1 MAEMSSGI
9 WLRLAS
15 GMQHRQASTIQ
26 LRQASDLAEA
36 GRWHA
41 AEASSRS
48 LSREQAAG
56 GRQVAQVE
64 TGRLGGRHAANTG
77 KSHMANRGKCHAA
90 KTSRWH
96 AAEGFIRWDCG
107 KMWI

>member
-1 MAEMSSGI
+1 MTWQRQAG
-9 WLRLAS
+9 
-15 GMQHRQASTIQ
+15 GMQQRQA
-26 LRQASDLAEA
+26 R
-36 GRWHA
+36 
-41 AEASSRS
+41 SRP

-56 GRQVAQVE
+56 DRQVAQVE
-64 TGRLGGRHAANTG
+64 TGRLGGRYAANTG

-107 KMWI
+107 KM